1 MIREPLHQFDKG
13 SAFYQRHP
21 TVLLAFLKHDI
32 TRRVQLSKAVR
43 TGIREPRNNNNCQKR
58 TALLKFMYVPQWV
71 LFLLVRQ
78 DYIQSSLQHGLC
90 VQHD

>member
-1 MIREPLHQFDKG
+1 MTI
-13 SAFYQRHP
+13 
-21 TVLLAFLKHDI
+21 
-32 TRRVQLSKAVR
+32 LS
-43 TGIREPRNNNNCQKR
+43 
-58 TALLKFMYVPQWV
+58 KFMYVPQWV